1 MCSIKYPIVKRNFSF
16 DCNSP
21 NLIFIIPF
29 YGLCISKYEVNY
41 ENLSLAQ
48 NDFVLLHFG
57 TCVKR
62 FFDYLI
68 ETICGL
74 QEEDFTSLCGN
85 VKIVR
90 QPLAEGWSLKIQK
103 KIQDG
108 FKDVLVLSERK
119 TVRNLYKKIKECY
132 LHMIFPQLLT
142 RLVVKKFVETYKEST
157 QDQDI
162 GRFKNLDELDQYDL
176 ISKTLD
182 TFRQSP
188 QAHLFQTVDYYL
200 DEFTSN
206 ISHIVVFQCLLDY
219 ELPPEK
225 RPSSVTSGKKTA
237 KSAKKNPSVAPSTS
251 SVAIE
256 APTTLSVT
264 TTSSTVP
271 VAPIL
276 ADNQYSNFQ
285 FYSQQ
290 YPRSPGPE
298 IFQTNDQNAPI

>member
-1 MCSIKYPIVKRNFSF
+1 M
-16 DCNSP
+16 
-21 NLIFIIPF
+21 
-29 YGLCISKYEVNY
+29 
-41 ENLSLAQ
+41 
-48 NDFVLLHFG
+48 
-57 TCVKR
+57 
-62 FFDYLI
+62 I

-119 TVRNLYKKIKECY
+119 TVRNLYKKIKEIY

-142 RLVVKKFVETYKEST
+142 RLVVKKFVETYKEYT

-237 KSAKKNPSVAPSTS
+237 KSAKKNPSVAPSTL